1 MANTLTGSE
10 RISIILNMMAVILA
24 GSVSAH
30 ASAHQEYDWAMFFFL
45 LGLLNATT
53 ALVTSRNS

>member
-1 MANTLTGSE
+1 MANTLTGGE
-10 RISIILNMMAVILA
+10 RISIVINMMAVILA
-24 GSVSAH
+24 GALSAD

-45 LGLLNATT
+45 LSLLNAAT

>member
-30 ASAHQEYDWAMFFFL
+30 ASAHQEYDWAMFFFP